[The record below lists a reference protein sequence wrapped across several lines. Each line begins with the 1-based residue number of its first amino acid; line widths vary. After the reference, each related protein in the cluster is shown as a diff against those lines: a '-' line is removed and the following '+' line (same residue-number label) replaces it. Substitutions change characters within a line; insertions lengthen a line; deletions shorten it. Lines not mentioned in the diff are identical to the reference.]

1 MAQDASHALH
11 AVIHGLALAQGAEAG
26 SGAAAAAVHNQVMHG
41 HVIFLDGEGD
51 VIGAGVALGGVIE
64 GTIALFLGLNFLDQH
79 AGGQQL
85 GAHFFIAVGGGVQA
99 GSGQRIRHG
108 SL

>member
-1 MAQDASHALH
+1 
-11 AVIHGLALAQGAEAG
+11 
-26 SGAAAAAVHNQVMHG
+26 MHG

-64 GTIALFLGLNFLDQH
+64 GAIVLFLGLNFLDQH